1 LIRVQSHIDS
11 PRLRYVL
18 DFLSAYYAEPF
29 ALSSD
34 ASAGADI
41 HYGERAVG
49 TSLQVRPSSLLS
61 ETGIRAFEP
70 SCAQHPAGFTV
81 LFPDDGPLGFDLF
94 AAIFYLLSR
103 YEEYGPHAKDEY
115 GRYAHSNSIAFRH
128 QFLNRPLVHEW
139 LAHFSELV
147 FAEKRRAPFRFHP
160 TYDIDMAWSY
170 RHKGFRRNVGGWLRA
185 LVQKGAS
192 AGERLQVLLGRKPDP
207 FDSFAFLDNCHEK
220 LKLKASYFI
229 HAGFRRS
236 RYDKNIPSTHPAM
249 RSLLRSLSS
258 RYEIGLHPSWLSGD
272 FPPLVDI
279 ERQLLEGAI
288 GRPVTA
294 SRQHYIRF
302 ELPHTFRDLIA
313 AGIHDD
319 YSMGYGSINGFRASV
334 AMPFYW
340 YDLEAERQTSLLLH
354 PFCFMDANAYY
365 EQKQD
370 IAGTRRELAHYQDQ
384 LRQWGG
390 TLITIWH
397 NSFLGTGAEF
407 AGWRELYE
415 EFLQIVS
422 AGGSPY
428 G

>member
-18 DFLSAYYAEPF
+18 DFLSAYYAQPF

-34 ASAGADI
+34 ASAGADV
-41 HYGERAVG
+41 HYGESDSG

-115 GRYAHSNSIAFRH
+115 GRYAHSNSIAFRKG
-128 QFLNRPLVHEW
+128 FLQQPVIHLWLDHFRKQLTGTSLRPP
-139 LAHFSELV
+139 FSVLSSIDV
-147 FAEKRRAPFRFHP
+147 
-160 TYDIDMAWSY
+160 DMAWSY
-170 RHKGFRRNVGGWLRA
+170 RHKGFIRNAGGLLQSVLRR
-185 LVQKGAS
+185 KGN
-192 AGERLQVLLGRKPDP
+192 AGERVAVLWRRRPDP
-207 FDSFAFLDNCHEK
+207 FDAFPFLQECQQKYEVPC
-220 LKLKASYFI
+220 AYFI
-229 HAGFRRS
+229 HCGLQRNRF
-236 RYDKNIPSTHPAM
+236 DKNIPLQHPAM
-249 RSLLRSLSS
+249 QQLVRDLS
-258 RYEIGLHPSWLSGD
+258 RGALTGLHPSWASGD
-272 FPPLVDI
+272 DPSL
-279 ERQLLEGAI
+279 I
-288 GRPVTA
+288 GREKEALETALAAPVTA

-302 ELPHTFRDLIA
+302 TLPDTFRQLIA
-313 AGIHDD
+313 AGIRDD

-365 EQKQD
+365 EQQQD
-370 IAGTRRELAHYQDQ
+370 IAGTRRELAHYHDQ
-384 LRQWGG
+384 LRIWGG
-390 TLITIWH
+390 TMITIWH

-415 EFLQIVS
+415 EFLQNVS